1 MKKHLNKTKIR
12 HTKTIQKV
20 KKILQKIHQE
30 KTFKNKYYNPTTQHP
45 KTITL
50 ETNLPLIQQIQIL
63 TNHIMSRLQI
73 QIINMTTNSMQNN
86 ITHNTIST
94 MSNKSSQIS

>member
-1 MKKHLNKTKIR
+1 MKKHLNKIKIR
-12 HTKTIQKV
+12 HTKIIQKS

-30 KTFKNKYYNPTTQHP
+30 KTFKNKYYKPTTQHQ

-50 ETNLPLIQQIQIL
+50 ETNLSLIQQIQIL

-73 QIINMTTNSMQNN
+73 QIINMTTNSM
-86 ITHNTIST
+86 
-94 MSNKSSQIS
+94 